1 MNSDFGVG
9 WASIWSRGCFWFRLW
24 GGLQTWHFVPAVG
37 WASIIV
43 GVGFVSGLLGVGWGV
58 KSGQSSFEAAPPPQG
73 GCAAYY
79 VCVLISG
86 GCAAYYFLQADFCIY
101 LFLLFLLSCVLI
113 DTVCTILR
121 VPDRR

>member
-24 GGLQTWHFVPAVG
+24 GGLQTWHLVPAVG

-79 VCVLISG
+79 VCV
-86 GCAAYYFLQADFCIY
+86 FNFRRR
-101 LFLLFLLSCVLI
+101 LLFSSGRLLHLIVLCI
-113 DTVCTILR
+113 A
-121 VPDRR
+121 